1 MSEYRK
7 REGDK
12 YFLKKLDS
20 ETNQLEW
27 VEIDMGGHSPI
38 DKESLNFYYE
48 TVYPDFVTIS
58 TNEEKY

>member
-12 YFLKKLDS
+12 YFLKKLNS

-27 VEIDMGGHSPI
+27 VGIDMYSNSTI
-38 DKESLNFYYE
+38 SKESVDFYYE
-48 TVYPDFVTIS
+48 SVYPNFVTIS
-58 TNEEKY
+58 SDE

>member
-12 YFLKKLDS
+12 YFLKKLNS

-27 VEIDMGGHSPI
+27 VEIDMSSNSTI
-38 DKESLNFYYE
+38 SKESVDFYYE
-48 TVYPDFVTIS
+48 SVYPNFVTIS
-58 TNEEKY
+58 SDE

>member
-12 YFLKKLDS
+12 CFLKKLNS

-27 VEIDMGGHSPI
+27 VEIDMYSNSTI
-38 DKESLNFYYE
+38 SKESVDFYYE
-48 TVYPDFVTIS
+48 SVYPNFVTIPRD
-58 TNEEKY
+58 E

>member
-12 YFLKKLDS
+12 YFLKKLNS

-27 VEIDMGGHSPI
+27 VEIDMYSNSTI
-38 DKESLNFYYE
+38 SKESVDFYYE
-48 TVYPDFVTIS
+48 SVYPNFVTIS
-58 TNEEKY
+58 SDE

>member
-12 YFLKKLDS
+12 YFLKKLNS

-27 VEIDMGGHSPI
+27 VEIDMSRNSTI
-38 DKESLNFYYE
+38 SKESVDFYYE
-48 TVYPDFVTIS
+48 SVYPNFVTIS
-58 TNEEKY
+58 SDE